1 MNRLPTLVHTHPD
14 ETVREAIAILR
25 EYGVSQ
31 MPVIKHEPPVVLA
44 EVVGGVTE
52 RELMDSAF
60 ADSSMLDRPVR
71 DVMGSPLPTIGAGDQ
86 VQVAV
91 GRLEG
96 ASALLVL
103 DRGHP
108 VGVITRSDVLAI
120 LATGDAVRSR

>member
-1 MNRLPTLVHTHPD
+1 MPSLPTLVHTHPD

-60 ADSSMLDRPVR
+60 ADPSMLDR
-71 DVMGSPLPTIGAGDQ
+71 
-86 VQVAV
+86 
-91 GRLEG
+91 
-96 ASALLVL
+96 LVE
-103 DRGHP
+103 
-108 VGVITRSDVLAI
+108 
-120 LATGDAVRSR
+120 